1 MNEFNLEQI
10 NEINIGVKINNTGLV
25 KTEFVHPEMRLPG

>member
-10 NEINIGVKINNTGLV
+10 NEINISVKIKQVLLAGFT
-25 KTEFVHPEMRLPG
+25 KD